1 MQKKF
6 AVIEG
11 IFAQVC
17 NNCALGLIRVNEMR
31 RFTISDNLEVCPI
44 TLNRHTKIKGGKMKD
59 YLSFKKAWNQR
70 TSIFFGLNI
79 AIYY

>member
-1 MQKKF
+1 
-6 AVIEG
+6 
-11 IFAQVC
+11 
-17 NNCALGLIRVNEMR
+17 MR
-31 RFTISDNLEVCPI
+31 RFTISDSLEVCPI